1 MRKNLRWESRAGGK
15 WKEISLSDHLQV
27 TDHTTHNYTVQSKN
41 LMGCFEYLLLGSSD
55 WQQFLL
61 YLICLSLPPPVN
73 VNVKIYMCVVNCE
86 PFWLFK
92 DFNPSIALLNYPGKR
107 RNCLRWKLSWK
118 LITQGEWIRAPIE
131 FISNLEN

>member
-1 MRKNLRWESRAGGK
+1 MANERKSLFLI
-15 WKEISLSDHLQV
+15 ISKKL
-27 TDHTTHNYTVQSKN
+27 TTQLTTQCSPKILWDALNIFCWDRQTGNSF
-41 LMGCFEYLLLGSSD
+41 CSID
-55 WQQFLL
+55 
-61 YLICLSLPPPVN
+61 LICLSLPPPGN

-92 DFNPSIALLNYPGKR
+92 DFNPFIALLNYPGKR